1 MFFCTFKKPKT
12 KKTMESLSIG
22 LRNFMGKKLVLS
34 LIFLL
39 SCVFLTAQEKGI
51 ILKKENSK
59 KTVFLE
65 ENRRVKIITKADKKI
80 IGNFTVLDNK
90 TIVIKN
96 EEIAIDSIETISSH
110 SKFSSVANPV
120 LVGVG
125 AVFIVFGTAGIAAG
139 SYGVLLAPLIPAGLP
154 MVLVPVLSN
163 KHKSKDWKY
172 QIVN

>member
-22 LRNFMGKKLVLS
+22 LRNFTAKKLVLS

-39 SCVFLTAQEKGI
+39 SYVFLTAQEKGI

-65 ENRRVKIITKADKKI
+65 ENRRVKIMTKADKKI

-90 TIVIKN
+90 TIVIN
-96 EEIAIDSIETISSH
+96 NQEIAIDSIETISSH

-120 LVGVG
+120 FGWIGSGVYRFWNSRYNCG
-125 AVFIVFGTAGIAAG
+125 QLWRAFSSINSCWVANGFGSSAF
-139 SYGVLLAPLIPAGLP
+139 
-154 MVLVPVLSN
+154 
-163 KHKSKDWKY
+163 
-172 QIVN
+172 

>member
-1 MFFCTFKKPKT
+1 
-12 KKTMESLSIG
+12 MESSSIR
-22 LRNFMGKKLVLS
+22 LQNFTSKKLVLS

-39 SCVFLTAQEKGI
+39 SCLFLTAQEKGI

-65 ENRRVKIITKADKKI
+65 ENRRIKIITKADKKI
-80 IGNFTVLDNK
+80 IGNFTILDNK
-90 TIVIKN
+90 TIMIKN
-96 EEIAIDSIETISSH
+96 QEIAVDSIETITSH

-125 AVFIVFGTAGIAAG
+125 AVFIVFGTAGIIAG
-139 SYGVLLAPLIPAGLP
+139 SYGVLLAPLIPVGLP
-154 MVLVPVLSN
+154 MVLVPVISN
-163 KHKSKDWKY
+163 RHKSKDWEY